1 MSTSKLQKKVVKE
14 KILCRICNCDLNIVC
29 VDLGLSPIAND
40 LVKFEDI
47 NLGEEFYPL
56 KAMVCNN
63 CWLVQ
68 LSYSHQRERIFS
80 SEYPY
85 FSSIS
90 TSWLKHAENY
100 VEEIIDFLNLNSS
113 SKIIEIASND
123 GYLLKNFKSIGA
135 KILGVEPCKN
145 VAEYAITKNQV
156 PTISE
161 FLTKESALVISRQF
175 GKVDLVVA
183 NNVLAHVPNTIDFL
197 MGVSELLS
205 LNAVAT
211 FEFPHLLS
219 IIKKNQF
226 DTIYHEHY
234 SYLSVLSV
242 QYALNKV
249 GLRIFKIQSLN
260 THGGS
265 LRVFACHQNAKF
277 RTDDSVATIINS
289 EIENGLNDI
298 ETYNEF
304 EYRVQELKCELLSCL
319 IGIKREGKK
328 IVAYGA
334 PAKGNT
340 LLNYCGIGND
350 FLDYTVDLSPHKQGL
365 YLPGSRL
372 EILSPDVLYRDKPD
386 YILLLPWNLKAEIVD
401 QHKSV
406 RDWGGKFIV
415 PIPNVEII

>member
-1 MSTSKLQKKVVKE
+1 MSSSKLEYLVPQDKL
-14 KILCRICNCDLNIVC
+14 ICRICNGGLNIVC
-29 VDLGLSPIAND
+29 ADLGLSPIAND
-40 LVKFEDI
+40 LVKFENT

-56 KAMVCNN
+56 KAMVCDN

-68 LSYSHQRERIFS
+68 LSYSHQREKIFS

-90 TSWLKHAENY
+90 SSWLKHAKNY
-100 VEEIIDFLNLNSS
+100 VEEITDFLNLNSS

-145 VAEYAITKNQV
+145 VAEYAISKNQV

-161 FLTKESALVISRQF
+161 FLTTESASIISQEF
-175 GKVDLVVA
+175 GEADLIVA
-183 NNVLAHVPNTIDFL
+183 NNVLAHVPNIIDFL
-197 MGVSELLS
+197 AGINKLLAPNGV
-205 LNAVAT
+205 VT

-219 IIKKNQF
+219 MIKKNQF

-234 SYLSVLSV
+234 SYLSILSV

-249 GLRIFKIQSLN
+249 GLRIFKIQSLS

-265 LRVFACHQNAKF
+265 LRVFSCHQNATF
-277 RTDDSVATIINS
+277 TSDDSVKAIIDS
-289 EIENGLNDI
+289 EIENGLNDL
-298 ETYNEF
+298 EAYDKF
-304 EYRVQELKCELLSCL
+304 QYKVQELKRELLSCL
-319 IGIKREGKK
+319 IALKREGKK
-328 IVAYGA
+328 IIAYGA

-372 EILSPDVLYRDKPD
+372 EILSPDVLYKDKPD
-386 YILLLPWNLKAEIVD
+386 YILLLPWNLKAEIIE

-406 RDWGGKFIV
+406 REWGGKFIV
-415 PIPNVEII
+415 PIPHVEIL